1 MSTFVPSTI
10 ACRCGKRYDVE
21 VANGLHISLR
31 PDLRQ
36 KILDGTFHRFF
47 CPACGMTTMID
58 AMMAFTDFPRRQWFT
73 IAPSHGLPWRRTWL
87 ELARA
92 SFQATMVDNAPEMV
106 VGWGREMTRR
116 LMFGLAALREKLII
130 ADAGLDD
137 RVVEL
142 MKIQIVRDLRG
153 ELSPSHYFHLVA
165 VRPHERRSRE
175 DQDEGGE
182 REALDLSFERTH
194 PDGLIRELVLPRRI
208 YDELAH
214 QPELEKWIDLAFPD
228 GLLIDHRA
236 MLVPEA
242 DPPAAAATQEY

>member
-31 PDLRQ
+31 PDLRRN
-36 KILDGTFHRFF
+36 ILDGTFHRFF

-58 AMMAFTDFPRRQWFT
+58 ATMSFTDFPRRQWFT
-73 IAPSHGLPWRRTWL
+73 IAPSTGLPWRRQWL

-116 LMFGLAALREKLII
+116 LMFGLAALREKLVIS
-130 ADAGLDD
+130 DAELDD

-142 MKIQIVRDLRG
+142 MKIQVVRDLRG
-153 ELSPSHYFHLVA
+153 ELSPNHYFHLVA
-165 VRPHERRSRE
+165 VRG
-175 DQDEGGE
+175 DEL
-182 REALDLSFERTH
+182 AFERTH
-194 PDGLIRELVLPRRI
+194 PDGLIREFALPRRI

-214 QPELEKWIDLAFPD
+214 QPEVENWIELAFPD

-242 DPPAAAATQEY
+242 DAVQPAVAP